1 MTKEFISAGPYEIPV
16 EKNAKGTKLV
26 TRDLAR
32 EFFEF
37 DEGLGRGRG
46 CYIFAIRNRGLRAVY
61 VGKAT
66 KSFQQ
71 EVFTADKLQKLNE
84 ALHAWTHGTPV
95 VYFIVAPAR
104 LSADTIAETERYLI
118 QIAKRAWPDML
129 NIHHSGA
136 PDWEIRGVT
145 SSHPGTK
152 SDAAADLI
160 SMLKLS

>member
-1 MTKEFISAGPYEIPV
+1 MALGGREALVTKEFISAGPYEIPV

-71 EVFTADKLQKLNE
+71 
-84 ALHAWTHGTPV
+84 V

-118 QIAKRAWPDML
+118 QVAKRAWPDML